1 MLKPHPG
8 DNPEFYRKILQKTDC
23 KNAHIIFDNV
33 LEIISVSDL
42 VVTMFSSI
50 IVDALCLKKIVLE
63 INYPNIVSPIQFDK
77 MGATIQSNLEDI
89 TINVDKIFDN
99 PQIQKSLIENSEKI
113 VKEIYN
119 IPETESLRILK
130 ESINF

>member
-1 MLKPHPG
+1 
-8 DNPEFYRKILQKTDC
+8 
-23 KNAHIIFDNV
+23 
-33 LEIISVSDL
+33 
-42 VVTMFSSI
+42 
-50 IVDALCLKKIVLE
+50 LCLKKIVLE

-89 TINVDKIFDN
+89 TINADKIFDN